1 MGSMSQPKPDVITSQ
16 TLATGTHYYSQ
27 AQHLREKHLLE
38 GDTFVR
44 WVLDH
49 ITDWESATILDA
61 GGAWGRFIWS
71 LLDNYHV
78 YAENIVLTDLSH
90 GMLQTANDEAHNRNI
105 SIKTTVCN
113 IESLPF
119 ESNQFDVVMANKVL
133 YHLQDMDKGIQELA
147 RVLKPDG
154 TLLATTNSGKIK
166 AMIIA
171 FHYQALDALSIPYE
185 PEPPSTFSMENG
197 GAMLSKQFR
206 KVETYYYEAETLID
220 SAAEVRATYETIGRY
235 RNLLNRD
242 ARAKDLPDVVEQLAQ
257 ATLDRD
263 GVIKSPE
270 LMGVFVC
277 TEPKHF

>member
-1 MGSMSQPKPDVITSQ
+1 MSQPKPDVITSQ

-49 ITDWESATILDA
+49 IPVWESASILDA

-71 LLDNYHV
+71 LLDNYHIH
-78 YAENIVLTDLSH
+78 AENIVLTDLSH
-90 GMLQTANDEAHNRNI
+90 GMLQTANDEAQKRQI

-119 ESNQFDVVMANKVL
+119 KRHEFDVVMANKVL
-133 YHLQDMDKGIQELA
+133 YHLQDIDKGVQELA

-171 FHYQALDALSIPYE
+171 FHYQALDALNIPYE

-197 GAMLSKQFR
+197 SAILSRQFR
-206 KVETYYYEAETLID
+206 NVEMFYFEAETLID
-220 SAAEVRATYETIGRY
+220 NAAEVRATYETIGRY
-235 RNLLNRD
+235 HNLLNREP
-242 ARAKDLPDVVEQLAQ
+242 RAKDLPVVVEQLAQ
-257 ATLDRD
+257 ATLDHD

-277 TEPKHF
+277 TEPEQS